1 MQCRP
6 CGISNEG
13 SSQETDRYGD
23 RAECEV
29 SFDPNLRFSLWDDLD
44 QLKETV
50 NDFLNTQISSR
61 FLTKNWNLSQD
72 IQISKMLWT
81 VYLLIVQNTLSTQ
94 KELTEQKCIR
104 RNGMV
109 EASGYKIDVRDTT
122 GAGDSFI
129 GAFLYCLLNDEVEDL
144 ESVSDDTLRN
154 YLDFAN
160 SLCSE
165 HNNKRRCISSHGR
178 SS

>member
-1 MQCRP
+1 MY
-6 CGISNEG
+6 
-13 SSQETDRYGD
+13 T
-23 RAECEV
+23 
-29 SFDPNLRFSLWDDLD
+29 
-44 QLKETV
+44 
-50 NDFLNTQISSR
+50 
-61 FLTKNWNLSQD
+61 
-72 IQISKMLWT
+72 
-81 VYLLIVQNTLSTQ
+81 
-94 KELTEQKCIR
+94 

-160 SLCSE
+160 DYAANTTTKEGALAAMADRAE
-165 HNNKRRCISSHGR
+165 MDEWMKTLKK
-178 SS
+178 